1 MADYFLHGHGKLK
14 MAKNEDTELQLAF
27 DDTMDYLDRAL
38 LQHHP
43 YALAAVMVNLGFSLY
58 KSSLSEVEYDMLIT
72 EIYNKRNKIAKFPM
86 S

>member
-1 MADYFLHGHGKLK
+1 M
-14 MAKNEDTELQLAF
+14 KNKDTELQLAF

-72 EIYNKRNKIAKFPM
+72 EIYNKRNKIAKFPT

>member
-1 MADYFLHGHGKLK
+1 

-58 KSSLSEVEYDMLIT
+58 KSSLTEVEYDMLIT

>member
-1 MADYFLHGHGKLK
+1 M
-14 MAKNEDTELQLAF
+14 KNKDTKLQLAF

-58 KSSLSEVEYDMLIT
+58 KSSLTEVEYDMLIT
-72 EIYNKRNKIAKFPM
+72 EIYNKRNKIAKFPT

>member
-1 MADYFLHGHGKLK
+1 
-14 MAKNEDTELQLAF
+14 MAKNEDSKLQLAF

-72 EIYNKRNKIAKFPM
+72 DIYSKRNKIAKFPK

>member
-1 MADYFLHGHGKLK
+1 M
-14 MAKNEDTELQLAF
+14 MKNKDPELQLAF

-58 KSSLSEVEYDMLIT
+58 KTSLSQDEYDALIT
-72 EIYNKRNKIAKFPM
+72 VIHSKRNEIAKFPM
-86 S
+86 P

>member
-1 MADYFLHGHGKLK
+1 M
-14 MAKNEDTELQLAF
+14 KNKDTELQLAF

>member
-1 MADYFLHGHGKLK
+1 MVGYSLHDNGKLK

-72 EIYNKRNKIAKFPM
+72 DIYSKRNRIAKFPK

>member
-1 MADYFLHGHGKLK
+1 

>member
-1 MADYFLHGHGKLK
+1 M
-14 MAKNEDTELQLAF
+14 MKNKDTELQLAF

-72 EIYNKRNKIAKFPM
+72 EIYNKRNKIAKFPT

>member
-1 MADYFLHGHGKLK
+1 

-43 YALAAVMVNLGFSLY
+43 YALAAVMINLGFSLY
-58 KSSLSEVEYDMLIT
+58 KSSLTEVEYDMLIAD
-72 EIYNKRNKIAKFPM
+72 IYSKRNKIAKFPKP
-86 S
+86 

>member
-1 MADYFLHGHGKLK
+1 

-58 KSSLSEVEYDMLIT
+58 KSSLSEVEYNMLIAD
-72 EIYNKRNKIAKFPM
+72 IYSKRNKIAKFPK

>member
-1 MADYFLHGHGKLK
+1 M
-14 MAKNEDTELQLAF
+14 MKNKDTELQLAF

-58 KSSLSEVEYDMLIT
+58 KSSLSEVEYNMLIAD
-72 EIYNKRNKIAKFPM
+72 IYSKRNKIAKFPK

>member
-1 MADYFLHGHGKLK
+1 M
-14 MAKNEDTELQLAF
+14 KNKDPELQLAF

-43 YALAAVMVNLGFSLY
+43 YALAAVLINLGFSLY
-58 KSSLSEVEYDMLIT
+58 KTSLPQEEYDALIT
-72 EIYNKRNKIAKFPM
+72 VIYSKRNEIAKFPM

>member
-1 MADYFLHGHGKLK
+1 

-58 KSSLSEVEYDMLIT
+58 KSSLSEVEYDMLIAD
-72 EIYNKRNKIAKFPM
+72 IYSKRNIIAKFPK

>member
-1 MADYFLHGHGKLK
+1 M
-14 MAKNEDTELQLAF
+14 MKNKDTELQLAF

-43 YALAAVMVNLGFSLY
+43 YALAAVMINLGFSLY
-58 KSSLSEVEYDMLIT
+58 KSSLTEVEYDMLIT
-72 EIYNKRNKIAKFPM
+72 DIYSKRNKIAKFPK

>member
-1 MADYFLHGHGKLK
+1 M
-14 MAKNEDTELQLAF
+14 MKNKDTELQLAF

>member
-1 MADYFLHGHGKLK
+1 MVDYFLHGHGKLK
-14 MAKNEDTELQLAF
+14 MTKNRDPELQLAF

>member
-1 MADYFLHGHGKLK
+1 M
-14 MAKNEDTELQLAF
+14 KNTKLQLAF

-58 KSSLSEVEYDMLIT
+58 KTALSSEEYDIVIST
-72 EIYNKRNKIAKFPM
+72 IYSKRNEISKFPM
-86 S
+86 L

>member
-1 MADYFLHGHGKLK
+1 

-43 YALAAVMVNLGFSLY
+43 YALAAVMINLGFSLY

-72 EIYNKRNKIAKFPM
+72 DIYSKRNRIAKFPK

>member
-1 MADYFLHGHGKLK
+1 

-58 KSSLSEVEYDMLIT
+58 KSSLSEVEYDMLIAD
-72 EIYNKRNKIAKFPM
+72 IYSKRNKIAKFPK

>member
-1 MADYFLHGHGKLK
+1 

-58 KSSLSEVEYDMLIT
+58 KSSLSEVEYDMLIAD
-72 EIYNKRNKIAKFPM
+72 IYSKRNRIAKFPK

>member
-1 MADYFLHGHGKLK
+1 M
-14 MAKNEDTELQLAF
+14 KNEDTELQLAF

-72 EIYNKRNKIAKFPM
+72 DIYNKRNKIAKFPM